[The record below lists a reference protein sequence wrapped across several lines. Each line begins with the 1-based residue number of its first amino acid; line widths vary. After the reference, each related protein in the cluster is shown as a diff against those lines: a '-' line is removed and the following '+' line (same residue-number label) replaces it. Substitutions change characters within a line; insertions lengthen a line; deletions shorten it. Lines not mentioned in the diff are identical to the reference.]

1 MSKPDIVLCTPVRT
15 SFGTYGGSLKDTP
28 AMSCAW
34 KARSW
39 RCVRRSRDRNKG
51 LINLR
56 TTTLNQDGKVVQGF
70 VANLVV
76 ACRPI

>member
-51 LINLR
+51 
-56 TTTLNQDGKVVQGF
+56 
-70 VANLVV
+70 
-76 ACRPI
+76 